1 MPLAQ
6 LGVQGT
12 GTTVCALASI
22 DNSGR
27 IADRAVVTAMGW
39 LGGTRLAITVHDGLV
54 VVAADPNG
62 VFRLAARGRL
72 RLPAV
77 VRHWCGI
84 RAGSRVLLVADRDRG
99 QLRVYPPAALD
110 AMIAMFDAAVLGG
123 DPS

>member
-1 MPLAQ
+1 LPLTR
-6 LGVQGT
+6 LGVRDT
-12 GTTVCALASI
+12 GAAVCGIAPV

-27 IADRAVVTAMGW
+27 IADQAVVTAMAW
-39 LGGTRLAITVHDGLV
+39 PGGTRLAITVCNGLV

-62 VFRLAARGRL
+62 LFRLAARGRL

-84 RAGSRVLLVADRDRG
+84 ATGARILLVAARDRG

-110 AMIAMFDAAVLGG
+110 AMIAAFDAAVLGG